1 MWWYIVVFIVALVIS
16 YAMMPKSEPQN
27 SKPGNVDSPTAEEG
41 GDVPVLFGTR
51 TIQRQNIVWYGDV
64 STQAIKKKG
73 GKK

>member
-16 YAMMPKSEPQN
+16 FAMMPKSEAQN
-27 SKPGNVDSPTAEEG
+27 SKPGNVNGATAEEG

-51 TIQRQNIVWYGDV
+51 IIQRQNLVWYGDV
-64 STQAIKKKG
+64 IAQAIKKKG